1 MQAGEDSP
9 GGLGHPPSTPRPRR
23 RRAPLINQRDR
34 DPGRLGLVAQ
44 RGDQVPD
51 PPSADPLVMPP
62 PGVQTEHAARVTDRQ
77 RPDLLPDGPP
87 NDRLSSFM
95 LGLPHPPPV
104 TRLDRPMAAPVGPP
118 PPRPA
123 LPRLRCPPCHR
134 GGAGCAVAQVLPTL
148 GADRPPRHQQHLPIG
163 PGRRVRVDHPQVH
176 PRNPPPIRFFLL
188 GVYGDRY
195 LGGDIHIEPCCLTQQ
210 GDAADLFGRVGQ
222 VPVQPHNQRRAAPRH
237 RQPHHLALKG
247 ERARIPAHRHQR
259 PPTPRE
265 PRGLVAL
272 LAALGRGK
280 PGIGIPAQNRPG
292 PRGVQLPEGAR
303 ARGSQLPAQ
312 LLVARQRRIL
322 PTTPPGVQ
330 LQHAAPHIPR
340 GPQQPEQPPP
350 LPPGDA
356 QPTPSG
362 PVHHA
367 RRTGRTLPGHA
378 ASKPAPC
385 DKTTQRHPRPARPRS
400 HRRSYGQRH

>member
-1 MQAGEDSP
+1 MQAGEDPP
-9 GGLGHPPSTPRPRR
+9 GGLGHPPSTPRARR

-62 PGVQTEHAARVTDRQ
+62 PGIQTEHAARVADRQ

-222 VPVQPHNQRRAAPRH
+222 VPVQPHNQRRAPRATGS
-237 RQPHHLALKG
+237 RTTWPSRANVPAYQRTGTSARRRRGNRAALSPCL
-247 ERARIPAHRHQR
+247 RR
-259 PPTPRE
+259 
-265 PRGLVAL
+265 
-272 LAALGRGK
+272 LAAANQASEYRRRTDRAPVVSNSPK
-280 PGIGIPAQNRPG
+280 VPG
-292 PRGVQLPEGAR
+292 PE
-303 ARGSQLPAQ
+303 
-312 LLVARQRRIL
+312 
-322 PTTPPGVQ
+322 
-330 LQHAAPHIPR
+330 
-340 GPQQPEQPPP
+340 
-350 LPPGDA
+350 
-356 QPTPSG
+356 
-362 PVHHA
+362 
-367 RRTGRTLPGHA
+367 A
-378 ASKPAPC
+378 ASS
-385 DKTTQRHPRPARPRS
+385 RHNS
-400 HRRSYGQRH
+400 W